1 MLVDAINNAV
11 NTCLYSVYGA
21 LDMATKKA
29 TNKSSNPTISVSLR
43 IDPKTKYLI
52 DLLARDQKR
61 TITGVIEWAI
71 ERAASQEQFDND
83 QYDHHGPSFR
93 DMIDALWSTDEAMR
107 LIALAMNKPSL
118 LDYDELRIWETI
130 KASPD
135 LWLINNPGSFQKFEM
150 NWINSAMVQQYWEPL
165 IDHVQQYRHS
175 PSIRP
180 FSLEEHGVK
189 KEDIEKQKIEQP
201 KDPGAPFEPFDP
213 DIPF

>member
-1 MLVDAINNAV
+1 
-11 NTCLYSVYGA
+11 
-21 LDMATKKA
+21 MATKKA

-71 ERAASQEQFDND
+71 ERAAAQEQFESDDYNN
-83 QYDHHGPSFR
+83 GPSFR
-93 DMIDALWSTDEAMR
+93 DMIDVLWSTDEAMR
-107 LIALAMNKPSL
+107 LIALAMNKASL

-135 LWLINNPGSFQKFEM
+135 LWLINNPGSMPKLEM
-150 NWINSAMVQQYWEPL
+150 SWINASMVQLYWEPL
-165 IDHVQQYRHS
+165 VDHVQQHRHS

-180 FSLEEHGVK
+180 FSLVEHGVK
-189 KEDIEKQKIEQP
+189 KEDIDKQKMKAP
-201 KDPGAPFEPFDP
+201 SDPGAPFKPFDP
-213 DIPF
+213 EMPF